1 MSATS
6 VKKTG
11 NFGMKILAHMLKNF
25 IKKGTLRVI
34 DPDNVVHEFGG
45 APKDPVV
52 TMRLS
57 DPKLPLKLV
66 LDPDLAAGEAYMDE
80 RMVFEDSSLQDFM
93 YLVALNKGGLRNYP
107 MQKFLRSISMVFR
120 KIQQSNPLGIEGA
133 QKNVAHHYDLSEELY
148 RLFLDEDLQY
158 TCAYFENGDETLEEA
173 QLKKKR
179 HVVSKLK
186 IENGM
191 KITEWGCGWG
201 GFSLYLASLF
211 DDIEIEAVTLST
223 EQVQVAQERAKAAG
237 VDDRVKFK
245 LLDYREVEGRFDR
258 VVSVGMMEH
267 IGAHN
272 YDELFKKAYD
282 TMTDDGLGF
291 FHTIGHMS
299 PPGNTSSFLRK
310 YIFPGGYTPA
320 ISEVTAAS
328 ERQHLW
334 VSDIEVWRLHYA
346 ETLKEWN
353 ARFQANRKRI
363 AEIYDERFC
372 RMWEFYLIS
381 GESIFRTGPQMI
393 IQMQVARTRDA
404 AGLTR
409 DYMYE
414 TEQKL
419 KALEGKGGKLKAA

>member
-1 MSATS
+1 MSTTLD
-6 VKKTG
+6 KKTA
-11 NFGMKILAHMLKNF
+11 NFGMKLLSNMLKHF
-25 IKKGTLRVI
+25 IKQGTLRVI
-34 DPDNVVHEFGG
+34 DSDGIIHEFGG
-45 APKDPVV
+45 TPKEPVV
-52 TMRLS
+52 TIRFS
-57 DPKLPLKLV
+57 DPKLPMKLV
-66 LDPDLAAGEAYMDE
+66 MDPDLAAGEAYMDE
-80 RMVFEDSSLQDFM
+80 RLVFEDSTLADFM
-93 YLVALNKGGLRNYP
+93 EMVAANKRGLGTYP
-107 MQKFLRSISMVFR
+107 MQKFLRSISMMFR

-133 QKNVAHHYDLSEELY
+133 QKNVAHHYDLSDELY

-179 HVVSKLK
+179 HVAAKLK
-186 IENGM
+186 LEDGL
-191 KITEWGCGWG
+191 KIVEFGCGWG
-201 GFSLYLASLF
+201 GFSLYLASLY

-223 EQVQVAQERAKAAG
+223 EQQQVAEARAKEAG

-282 TMTDDGLGF
+282 TMSDDGLGF

-320 ISEVTAAS
+320 ISEVTAAT

-334 VSDIEVWRLHYA
+334 VSDIEVWRMHYA

-353 ARFQANRKRI
+353 ARFQANRARI

-393 IQMQVARTRDA
+393 IQMQIARTREA

-409 DYMYE
+409 DYIFE
-414 TEQKL
+414 TEKKL
-419 KALEGKGGKLKAA
+419 KALESKAGKKKAA